1 MKYKDLNIKLTPQRI
16 AILEYLEN
24 NKEHPSA
31 FDIYNVISK
40 KFPTI
45 SLATIYN
52 TLDVLK
58 QKGRLLEINIDA
70 DRKRYDPNP
79 EPHHHFICIKCKK
92 IVDIYKKFKFNL
104 NELELGGS
112 EVIGNHIEFYGL
124 CPSCK
129 KSKK

>member
-16 AILEYLEN
+16 AVLEYLEN

-31 FDIYNVISK
+31 IDIYNAISK

-58 QKGRLLEINIDA
+58 EKGKISEINIDI
-70 DRKRYDPNP
+70 DRKRYDPDP
-79 EPHHHFICIKCKK
+79 EPHHHFICINCKK
-92 IVDIYKKFKFNL
+92 IIDIYKRFKFDTNK
-104 NELELGGS
+104 LGLDGFV
-112 EVIGNHIEFYGL
+112 VIGNHIEFYGL
-124 CPSCK
+124 CPECK

>member
-16 AILEYLEN
+16 AVLEYLEN

-31 FDIYNVISK
+31 IDIYNAISK

-58 QKGRLLEINIDA
+58 EKGKISEINIDI
-70 DRKRYDPNP
+70 DRKRYDPDP
-79 EPHHHFICIKCKK
+79 EPHHHFICINCKK
-92 IVDIYKKFKFNL
+92 IIDIYKRFKFNT
-104 NELELGGS
+104 NKLGLDRFV
-112 EVIGNHIEFYGL
+112 VIGNHIEFYGL
-124 CPSCK
+124 CPECK